1 MHIEYYMRYPV
12 NAWEIP
18 AKASAFAEGCLQ
30 VRIFHMTNSDL
41 TARLGNAADPIER
54 LTWHYENPAA
64 EAMVSARNG
73 IPVVGI
79 TSNTVPW
86 ELIRAA
92 GAFPFIINSG
102 NANHPDIDDFME
114 EGVFE
119 KRVRAIC
126 GAAISGDLQH
136 LSLLLIS
143 RTSEQE
149 YKLYLYLRE
158 VARQNPNNRI
168 PPVYLYD
175 MLHTRSAES
184 YSYGLERTLR
194 LKERLEGLTGTTI
207 DNMALSQAIE
217 ESNSARRAIRNLLS
231 LRRPE
236 PRVSGTE
243 AIALIG
249 SSFLINRHAYALLAE
264 KAVAA
269 VEHRDP
275 LVGKRVLIEG
285 ASLNH
290 RCLHM
295 ALEKY
300 GAVVVAEDDWWG
312 SRSAGEDVS
321 DGSSD
326 PMRAIFEKYFLDTPS
341 PRLFPFEIADAWF
354 QQASVNG
361 IDGVVFYLPP
371 EDCVAGWDYPRRRR
385 YLDERGIPHLLVR
398 EDAASLSDECHKR
411 IDEFVRGIG
420 AGR

>member
-1 MHIEYYMRYPV
+1 
-12 NAWEIP
+12 
-18 AKASAFAEGCLQ
+18 
-30 VRIFHMTNSDL
+30 MTNSDF
-41 TARLGNAADPIER
+41 TAKLRNAADPIER

-64 EAMVSARNG
+64 EAMASAANG

-92 GAFPFIINSG
+92 GAFPCVINSG
-102 NANHPDIDDFME
+102 NAHHPDIRNFME

-119 KRVRAIC
+119 ERIRAIF

-136 LSLLLIS
+136 LSLLLIP

-158 VARQNPNNRI
+158 VARQDPNRRI

-175 MLHTRSAES
+175 MLHTRSSES

-194 LKERLEGLTGTTI
+194 LKERLEDLTGKPI
-207 DNMALSQAIE
+207 DNDALLQAIE
-217 ESNSARRAIRNLLS
+217 ESNSARRAIRKLLC
-231 LRRPE
+231 LRQPE

-243 AIALIG
+243 ALALIG
-249 SSFLINRHAYALLAE
+249 SSFFISRDEYARLAE
-264 KAVAA
+264 QAVKLI
-269 VEHRDP
+269 EHRNP
-275 LVGKRVLIEG
+275 LAGKRVMIAG

-290 RCLHM
+290 RGLHQ
-295 ALEKY
+295 AVEKH

-312 SRSAGEDVS
+312 SRSAGEDI
-321 DGSSD
+321 DNGSND
-326 PMRAIFEKYFLDTPS
+326 LLKAIFEKYYLDTPS

-354 QQASVNG
+354 QQTSTDG

-398 EDAASLSDECHKR
+398 EDAMSISEECHER
-411 IDEFVRGIG
+411 IETFVRSIG
-420 AGR
+420 VGR